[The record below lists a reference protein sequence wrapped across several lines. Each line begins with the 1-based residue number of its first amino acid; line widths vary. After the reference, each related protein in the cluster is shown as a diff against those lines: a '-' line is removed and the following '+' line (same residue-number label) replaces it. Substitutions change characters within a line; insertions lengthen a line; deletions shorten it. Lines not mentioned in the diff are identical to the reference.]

1 MHLPGKILK
10 DGNGLDVEVTEH
22 SVALPA
28 SEETDEVTVDAGGN
42 EGHGAGSSEGFDG
55 GIGRVVPEEDCRLA
69 QVKVDSGGGH
79 SERAPP
85 VSLVVAVD
93 GGVGRRVVAP

>member
-1 MHLPGKILK
+1 MDRSPSGGKCLKLTVEMHLPGKILK

-55 GIGRVVPEEDCRLA
+55 GIGRVVPE
-69 QVKVDSGGGH
+69 
-79 SERAPP
+79 
-85 VSLVVAVD
+85 
-93 GGVGRRVVAP
+93 